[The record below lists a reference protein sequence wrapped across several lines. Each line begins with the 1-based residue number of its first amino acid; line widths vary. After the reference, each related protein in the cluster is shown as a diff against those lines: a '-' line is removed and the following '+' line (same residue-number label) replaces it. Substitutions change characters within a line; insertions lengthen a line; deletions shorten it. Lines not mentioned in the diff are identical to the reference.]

1 MEGVRHRNSERRSGS
16 QGFFVSLNTRLV
28 LRATSNNLF
37 LCSVRVISVGACQ
50 CALVIAYVRTDSV
63 SLANVINSYT
73 NFVYPFIYS
82 MFRKRCGASFCI
94 CSHVNPMHHSAK
106 GSCPL
111 WTARQFLIQSH
122 GRLIFCSSML
132 GRKKKPSLLILCI
145 KRSWLQKK
153 KIRLIFSASYALER
167 YQSVRKSENKIS
179 CFVG

>member
-1 MEGVRHRNSERRSGS
+1 MLPDVPEEGVEGVRHRNSERRSGS

-63 SLANVINSYT
+63 SLANVLNIYT
-73 NFVYPFIYS
+73 NSVYPFIYS

-132 GRKKKPSLLILCI
+132 GRKKKNQACSFSVSNAVGYK
-145 KRSWLQKK
+145 KR
-153 KIRLIFSASYALER
+153 RLD
-167 YQSVRKSENKIS
+167 
-179 CFVG
+179 